1 MGNIFLKLFNMG
13 LTASSLILAVMV
25 FRVVLRRAPRWIFCL
40 LWGLVAFKLVCPFSI
55 ESAFS
60 LVPSSEPLPGQIMT
74 ENTFYVDTG
83 IELVDAP
90 VNDYLGDHY
99 YEGVS
104 VPADNGNHVM
114 DVLGIVWA
122 AGVLGFALYG
132 LISYYRLRRVT
143 KASLQTAADIFQCDG
158 IDTPFVLGIIR
169 PCIFLPSEMGKE
181 QAAYVIAH
189 ERAHL
194 KRKDHWWKFLGF
206 LLLSI
211 YWFQPLCWAAYILLC
226 RDIEL
231 ACDEKVIRE
240 LDGENKK
247 AYAQAL
253 LSCSIRQSAVT
264 ACPLAFGEVGVK
276 ERVKNVLHYKKP
288 AFWIVAAAILCCVV
302 AVLCFLTNPKK
313 EEQNVTTPEQMAERE
328 EMNRLTPEQTAEG
341 ENTDAESEKESLSE
355 EAQRRQDALADTL
368 SRWRKAFQDRDGREL
383 AGMMSEDLR
392 KERFPEEND
401 YEFGYSSPW
410 PWNAEEDSELYAC
423 DEEHAEIYYYA
434 YTSDPHVFSW
444 RETLQFGWEGDT
456 CIITGEELTC
466 YDYISTGADFEAA
479 YPHGIDHTM
488 MDYTENGLGET
499 LNDNA
504 LLSSSMAYR
513 DLFEPESAAAFLLN
527 LLKNPEKVR
536 LSLQESG
543 QDGAV
548 GVEITFVEGN
558 RTFVVSMIQP
568 YGSHGI
574 WVPVND

>member
-13 LTASSLILAVMV
+13 LAASLLILAVMLL
-25 FRVVLRRAPRWIFCL
+25 RVVLRRAPKWISCL
-40 LWGLVAFKLVCPFSI
+40 LWGLVAFKLVCPFPI

-60 LVPSSEPLPGQIMT
+60 LIPSSEPLPEQIMT

-83 IELVDAP
+83 IRLVDAP
-90 VNDYLGDHY
+90 VNEYLGDHY

-104 VPADNGNHVM
+104 VPVDNGSHVM
-114 DVLGIVWA
+114 NLLGVVWA

-132 LISYYRLRRVT
+132 LISYHRLRRVT
-143 KASLQTAADIFQCDG
+143 RASLQVAADIFQCDG

-169 PCIFLPSEMGKE
+169 PYIFLPDGMEKE
-181 QAAYVIAH
+181 QEAYVIAH
-189 ERAHL
+189 ERGHL

-206 LLLSI
+206 LLLSL
-211 YWFQPLCWAAYILLC
+211 YWFQPLCWAAYILFC

-240 LDGENKK
+240 LGGESKK

-276 ERVKNVLHYKKP
+276 NRVKNVLHYKKP
-288 AFWIVAAAILCCVV
+288 TFWIVAAAILCCAVV
-302 AVLCFLTNPKK
+302 ALCFLTNPKK
-313 EEQNVTTPEQMAERE
+313 EERNISTSEQVT
-328 EMNRLTPEQTAEG
+328 EG
-341 ENTDAESEKESLSE
+341 EETDSEIDAEPFSE
-355 EAQRRQDALADTL
+355 EEARRRQDVIADTL
-368 SRWRKAFQDRDGREL
+368 LRWRRAFQNRDGREL
-383 AGMMSEDLR
+383 AGMMAESLR

-410 PWNAEEDSELYAC
+410 PWNAEADSVVYAC

-444 RETLQFGWEGDT
+444 KETLQFGWEGDT
-456 CIITGEELTC
+456 FTVTGEELVC
-466 YDYISTGADFEAA
+466 YDDIATGAEFEAA
-479 YPHGIDHTM
+479 YPRGIDHTM

-504 LLSSSMAYR
+504 LLSSSTAYR

-527 LLKNPEKVR
+527 LSRDSEKVR
-536 LSLQESG
+536 FTLQESG
-543 QDGAV
+543 QEGTV
-548 GVEITFVEGN
+548 ELEITFMEDN

-574 WVPVND
+574 WVPVNVRS